1 MDYPYKVF
9 DPCGVPVMS
18 APEELRYPRNLELE
32 MLAAGYT
39 IRLHGRKITKKEL
52 KSTCRISTPY
62 EPHVEM
68 KLPEWEE
75 FAK

>member
-18 APEELRYPRNLELE
+18 APEELRYPKNLEFE

-39 IRLHGRKITKKEL
+39 IRIHGRKITKKEL
-52 KSTCRISTPY
+52 TGSSKGG
-62 EPHVEM
+62 
-68 KLPEWEE
+68 K
-75 FAK
+75 

>member
-9 DPCGVPVMS
+9 DPCGVPVMT
-18 APEELRYPRNLELE
+18 APEECRYTRAIELD

-52 KSTCRISTPY
+52 TGS
-62 EPHVEM
+62 
-68 KLPEWEE
+68 
-75 FAK
+75 AKGEK

>member
-39 IRLHGRKITKKEL
+39 IRLHDRKITKKEL
-52 KSTCRISTPY
+52 TGST
-62 EPHVEM
+62 
-68 KLPEWEE
+68 KGG
-75 FAK
+75 K

>member
-32 MLAAGYT
+32 MLAA
-39 IRLHGRKITKKEL
+39 
-52 KSTCRISTPY
+52 
-62 EPHVEM
+62 
-68 KLPEWEE
+68 
-75 FAK
+75 

>member
-9 DPCGVPVMS
+9 DPCGAPVMS
-18 APEELRYPRNLELE
+18 APEELRYPKNLELE

-52 KSTCRISTPY
+52 TGS
-62 EPHVEM
+62 
-68 KLPEWEE
+68 
-75 FAK
+75 AKGGK

>member
-18 APEELRYPRNLELE
+18 APEELRYPRYLELE
-32 MLAAGYT
+32 MMSAGYT

-52 KSTCRISTPY
+52 TGFVKGG
-62 EPHVEM
+62 
-68 KLPEWEE
+68 K
-75 FAK
+75 

>member
-1 MDYPYKVF
+1 MDYPYKIF
-9 DPCGVPVMS
+9 NPYGVLVMS

-52 KSTCRISTPY
+52 NGS
-62 EPHVEM
+62 
-68 KLPEWEE
+68 
-75 FAK
+75 AKGGK